1 MKFSDLY
8 QQSVQAKERRGEV
21 KSCMPGKCMTYSRK
35 KKKRK
40 ITSIDKFNVFVFLLL
55 FIVLLQVGFGHVCYR
70 PIVSY
75 YERLSVET
83 ATTADVDTD
92 TGVAGYCYLIVVV
105 VAAAATRS
113 VVTMMTDTDDG
124 YLLLIIQRCKSY

>member
-1 MKFSDLY
+1 MNI
-8 QQSVQAKERRGEV
+8 QAKERRGEV
-21 KSCMPGKCMTYSRK
+21 KSRMPAKCMTYSRK

-40 ITSIDKFNVFVFLLL
+40 ITTNEKFDVLVCLLL
-55 FIVLLQVGFGHVCYR
+55 FIDLLQVGFGHVCYR

-75 YERLSVET
+75 YERISVET

-92 TGVAGYCYLIVVV
+92 TGVAGYYYLIVVV

-124 YLLLIIQRCKSY
+124 YLLLVI